1 MKCIKRACSIIVTA
15 AIFTLPFNLNA
26 AESIS
31 PAGPIG
37 GTDIRSAL
45 LPPPGNYVAAVT
57 GGINVEKWY
66 TTNGDSIS
74 ADGHVYFA
82 GAGLLH
88 VYDQPF
94 LSGTIAS
101 TLYLGAQRTC
111 FGISS
116 VSCASGIQD
125 IYSDVFAWSKFNPS
139 EQFSPNSPVPYGTA
153 YWVGLGLNIPT
164 GNYKK
169 DRSPNIGSNFYT
181 ISPNVGVT
189 HTVPSIFP
197 KALGEATELSARL
210 FFNYYTEN
218 RDTDYHSGYVV
229 SLDFAGTQRS
239 GPWQYGITGT
249 AYKQLNDDTLNG
261 AQLENGGSRAASF
274 SIGPLLA
281 YDFSIDGKP
290 YNLMAKFLTT
300 TWGENTTGVSGLT
313 LRLATKF

>member
-1 MKCIKRACSIIVTA
+1 MKCIERACSIIVTA

-66 TTNGDSIS
+66 TTNGDSMS

-125 IYSDVFAWSKFNPS
+125 I
-139 EQFSPNSPVPYGTA
+139 
-153 YWVGLGLNIPT
+153 
-164 GNYKK
+164 
-169 DRSPNIGSNFYT
+169 
-181 ISPNVGVT
+181 
-189 HTVPSIFP
+189 
-197 KALGEATELSARL
+197 
-210 FFNYYTEN
+210 
-218 RDTDYHSGYVV
+218 
-229 SLDFAGTQRS
+229 
-239 GPWQYGITGT
+239 
-249 AYKQLNDDTLNG
+249 
-261 AQLENGGSRAASF
+261 
-274 SIGPLLA
+274 
-281 YDFSIDGKP
+281 
-290 YNLMAKFLTT
+290 
-300 TWGENTTGVSGLT
+300 
-313 LRLATKF
+313 

>member
-1 MKCIKRACSIIVTA
+1 MKSVERVCSAMVVA
-15 AIFTLPFNLNA
+15 AVMVCPPNANA

-57 GGINVEKWY
+57 GGIAVEKWY
-66 TTNGDSIS
+66 TSGGDSMS

-82 GAGLLH
+82 GGGLLH

-94 LSGTIAS
+94 LSGSLAS
-101 TLYLGAQRTC
+101 TLYMGVQRTC
-111 FGISS
+111 FGLSS
-116 VSCASGIQD
+116 VSCASGLQD
-125 IYSDVFAWSKFNPS
+125 VYSDVLAWSRFNPS
-139 EQFSPNSPVPYGTA
+139 RYFSADSPIPYGTA
-153 YWVGLGLNIPT
+153 YWVGMGLNIPT
-164 GNYKK
+164 GNYRKE
-169 DRSPNIGSNFYT
+169 RAPNIGSNFYT
-181 ISPNVGVT
+181 VSPNVGIT
-189 HTVPSIFP
+189 HTFPSVLP
-197 KALGEATELSARL
+197 QGLGEATELSARL

-249 AYKQLNDDTLNG
+249 TYKQLTDDTLNDDQV
-261 AQLENGGSRAASF
+261 ANGGSRAASF

-313 LRLATKF
+313 LRLATQF